1 MLLQPLVE
9 NAIVHGVEPK
19 IDGGEITISAA
30 IEGDSLVLD
39 VRDTGLGLGPG
50 LGQPPARRGGGVG
63 VATSRERLDAL
74 YGERASMTL
83 NPAPPQGT
91 LARLTLPLEFEQ

>member
-1 MLLQPLVE
+1 
-9 NAIVHGVEPK
+9 VHGVEPK

-39 VRDTGLGLGPG
+39 VRDTGLGLG
-50 LGQPPARRGGGVG
+50 LGQAPARRGGGVG
-63 VATSRERLDAL
+63 VATTRERLDAL

-83 NPAPPQGT
+83 NPAQPQGT